1 MTELISHVNS
11 LDWRSVC
18 GCETTA
24 EHGSSAHQASR
35 GAASG
40 HPVVAWRPVRLSR
53 LGSCAAL
60 AGSGKV
66 GPPDRTG
73 PARGR
78 RPVAAAR
85 SHAGMGQG
93 YWITGGGGSVAGCRS
108 RPVHAPDPAK
118 LLASRLSASDRGRG
132 FACRVPPLSRG
143 ASGLPY
149 QSPVAGRGRV
159 ARRLASR
166 VVRPSRR
173 RIASVS

>member
-1 MTELISHVNS
+1 MTELINRVNS

-40 HPVVAWRPVRLSR
+40 HPVVAWRPAPLGR
-53 LGSCAAL
+53 LGSYAAL
-60 AGSGKV
+60 AGSGKL
-66 GPPDRTG
+66 GPPDRAG
-73 PARGR
+73 PGKPAGRGSEVTRWNGSGLLHDR
-78 RPVAAAR
+78 RWR
-85 SHAGMGQG
+85 
-93 YWITGGGGSVAGCRS
+93 GSVAGCRS
-108 RPVHAPDPAK
+108 RPVHAPDPPQ
-118 LLASRLSASDRGRG
+118 LLASWLPASDRGRG

-166 VVRPSRR
+166 VGRPSRR

>member
-1 MTELISHVNS
+1 MTELINMSTRWTGVPYAGARRRRNMAAPLTKPAEGLRLATQSS
-11 LDWRSVC
+11 L
-18 GCETTA
+18 GGPF
-24 EHGSSAHQASR
+24 GS
-35 GAASG
+35 
-40 HPVVAWRPVRLSR
+40 
-53 LGSCAAL
+53 
-60 AGSGKV
+60 AGSARAPRWRAAAKWGL
-66 GPPDRTG
+66 RAG